1 MSTAPEPSPEPL
13 PTPSPET
20 PTLSASSA
28 PDPEGGM
35 LFSAWWP
42 RPALEVIPAR
52 ALLQPYRSLL
62 DHQSDMTS
70 TLEKFHGE
78 PLVLRVLARRQVGNT
93 LSRRVVLVG
102 EESGKPV
109 EFGAIRIDLESF
121 PATARELIREGRRPL
136 GALLAEFAIPYRSR
150 PKLFLKVK
158 TDQEIEAALEI
169 AAEGSPPHLFGREN
183 ALLTADGRMLA
194 EVIEILPPL
203 AREPVSE

>member
-1 MSTAPEPSPEPL
+1 MTV
-13 PTPSPET
+13 
-20 PTLSASSA
+20 SAA

-42 RPALEVIPAR
+42 RPALEVIAADAMP
-52 ALLQPYRSLL
+52 QPYRALL

-78 PLVLRVLARRQVGNT
+78 PLVLRVLARRQVGHI

-102 EESGKPV
+102 KESGTPV

-121 PATARELIREGRRPL
+121 PATAQELIREGRRPL
-136 GALLAEFAIPYRSR
+136 GALLAEFKIPYRSR

-158 TDQEIEAALEI
+158 TDPEIETALEI
-169 AAEGSPPHLFGREN
+169 APEGSPPHLYGREN
-183 ALLTADGRMLA
+183 ALLTTDGRMLA
-194 EVIEILPPL
+194 EVVEILPPL

>member
-1 MSTAPEPSPEPL
+1 LT
-13 PTPSPET
+13 
-20 PTLSASSA
+20 ASSA

-42 RPALEVIPAR
+42 RPALEVIPAD
-52 ALLQPYRSLL
+52 AMPQPYRGLL

-78 PLVLRVLARRQVGNT
+78 PLGLRVLARRQVGSI

-102 EESGKPV
+102 KESGTPV
-109 EFGAIRIDLESF
+109 EFGAIRIELEGF
-121 PATARELIREGRRPL
+121 PAAAQELIVEGRRPL

-158 TDQEIEAALEI
+158 TDAEIETALEI
-169 AAEGSPPHLFGREN
+169 AASGAAPHLFGREN
-183 ALLTADGRMLA
+183 ALLNPAGGMLA
-194 EVIEILPPL
+194 EVVEILPPL
-203 AREPVSE
+203 VREPVSE